1 MIPGGSLKNSITMTQ
16 KENSLRKTN
25 RELFISSDDEPTP
38 SSAKTVFE
46 DKDEKYVSAE
56 FVAYPRSEVKKAKP
70 TPRAIISKKRPSME
84 AVIGEDEREL
94 VIPEDFPFTA
104 ICALRIKTRTG
115 ATYIGTGYFV
125 SPRVILTAGHCV
137 YIHSAGGWAEAI
149 EVSPARNGKD
159 TPFGTVVAKK
169 FYALDAW
176 RKKQDSN
183 SDFGIIV
190 LPEGSSLGTR
200 TGYFE
205 CKTLRC
211 NADYKK
217 HLLHISG
224 YPGDKGGKQQWY
236 MSGMGECQGPLL
248 KYDIDTMGGQSGSP
262 VWISIDNRHYA
273 VGVHTMGNPTMGN
286 FATRINR
293 TIMRVVNA
301 IKKANP

>member
-1 MIPGGSLKNSITMTQ
+1 
-16 KENSLRKTN
+16 
-25 RELFISSDDEPTP
+25 
-38 SSAKTVFE
+38 
-46 DKDEKYVSAE
+46 
-56 FVAYPRSEVKKAKP
+56 
-70 TPRAIISKKRPSME
+70 ME